1 MSQAAPGLRR
11 IGQISVNVHDV
22 KRAIGFYRDV
32 LGLKFLFEIPN
43 AAFFECGGVR
53 LYLALPDR
61 PEFDHP
67 SSILYYEVE
76 DIYGAYESLLARG
89 VKFETKP
96 RFVARMPDH
105 DLWMAFFHDPDGNPL
120 ELMCEV
126 LRAA

>member
-1 MSQAAPGLRR
+1 VPVSAAPGLLR

-22 KRAIGFYRDV
+22 KRAIAFYRDV

-61 PEFDHP
+61 PELDHP

-76 DIYGAYESLLARG
+76 NIEGAYEGLLARG
-89 VKFETKP
+89 VTFETKP
-96 RFVARMPDH
+96 RFIARMPDH
-105 DLWMAFFHDPDGNPL
+105 DLWMAFFRDSEGNPL
-120 ELMCEV
+120 ELVGEV
-126 LRAA
+126 RRT